1 MLLDNPWPA
10 QRTISIVSDPPG
22 WFTPFSKDLAD
33 RLIAAGHIAQTFS
46 KQKDVLEGTIAFY
59 LSCTGITP
67 KSILE
72 RNPWNIVV
80 HASPLPKGRG
90 FSPLVWQ
97 ILEGKNIIPL
107 TMITMAEDV
116 DAGDIV
122 RKSNLKFQG
131 HELNDEIRG
140 SMGQAIVDM
149 CFDMAVSDTAPE
161 VKPQSGT
168 PSWYRRRN
176 PSDSALDPYD
186 SLASQ
191 FNLLRVVDN
200 ERYPA
205 FFDYAGHRYT
215 LTITRQPL
223 KDNDT

>member
-1 MLLDNPWPA
+1 MSQDAPWPP
-10 QRTISIVSDPPG
+10 QRTISIITDPPG
-22 WFTPFSKDLAD
+22 WFTPFARNLAD
-33 RLIAAGHIAQTFS
+33 RLIAAGHIAQAFDH
-46 KQKDVLEGTIAFY
+46 QKDVSEGTIAFY

-67 KSILE
+67 KALLD

-80 HASPLPKGRG
+80 HASPLPQGRG

-97 ILEGKNIIPL
+97 ILEGTNIIPL
-107 TMITMAEDV
+107 TMITMTEDV

-122 RKSNLKFQG
+122 AQRNLHFQG
-131 HELNDEIRG
+131 HELNDEMRDA
-140 SMGQAIVDM
+140 MGYAIVDM

-161 VKPQSGT
+161 PKPQSGC
-168 PSWYRRRN
+168 PSWYRRRS
-176 PSDSALDPYD
+176 PADSALDPNK

-200 ERYPA
+200 DRYPA
-205 FFDYAGHRYT
+205 FFDHAGHRYT

-223 KDNDT
+223 KDSDL

>member
-1 MLLDNPWPA
+1 MSQNAPWPS
-10 QRTISIVSDPPG
+10 RHTISIITDPPG
-22 WFTPFSKDLAD
+22 WFTPFTNDLAD
-33 RLIAAGHIAQTFS
+33 RLTAAGHIAQVFDQ
-46 KQKDVLEGTIAFY
+46 QKDVLEGSIAFY

-67 KSILE
+67 KALLA
-72 RNPWNIVV
+72 RNPWNIVL

-97 ILEGKNIIPL
+97 ILEGINTIPL

-122 RKSNLKFQG
+122 AQRKLQFKG
-131 HELNDEIRG
+131 YELNDEMREV
-140 SMGQAIVDM
+140 MGKAIVDM
-149 CFDMAVSDTAPE
+149 CFDMAIADAAPDT
-161 VKPQSGT
+161 KPQSGS
-168 PSWYRRRN
+168 PSWYRRRG
-176 PSDSALDPYD
+176 PADSALDPNQ

-200 ERYPA
+200 DRYPA
-205 FFDYAGHRYT
+205 FFDHAGHRYT

-223 KDNDT
+223 KDSDL